1 MRVNDR
7 GEHVLSEHHAA
18 WARAVGVLIGRQK
31 ASPIAGSTAS
41 KRHLSLSLLWQAMQL
56 HAPALASA

>member
-1 MRVNDR
+1 MRVSDR

-18 WARAVGVLIGRQK
+18 WARATRVLIGRLN
-31 ASPIAGSTAS
+31 AAPVAGSTAS
-41 KRHLSLSLLWQAMQL
+41 KRHLSLSLLWQEMQL